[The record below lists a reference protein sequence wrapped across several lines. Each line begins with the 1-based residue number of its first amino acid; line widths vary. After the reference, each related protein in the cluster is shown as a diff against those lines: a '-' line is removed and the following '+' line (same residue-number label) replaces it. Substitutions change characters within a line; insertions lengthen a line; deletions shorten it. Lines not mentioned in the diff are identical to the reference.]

1 MIKKLF
7 AFCFALSTMGCSAST
22 EQKANESQAANATA
36 NAETKA
42 NADDDVAFTEAQA
55 QQAENKYKEVSYP
68 TPNFDKEKKNT
79 VEGVILHHT
88 AEPTVQR
95 SLHVLTKGPRK
106 VGTHVVIDTDGT
118 RYVMCSPETVT
129 WHAGASILNGK
140 EGCNYFTIG
149 IEFQGNTLEA
159 PLTEAQILS
168 AIEYLRPIIAKYR
181 IPTKNI
187 VTHKMIR
194 DAYRAKYPN
203 AKVYGKVDITDAEYQ
218 HFMRIFKEQ
227 TKK

>member
-7 AFCFALSTMGCSAST
+7 VFCLALSTLGCSAST
-22 EQKANESQAANATA
+22 EKKATGTESATTVSKT
-36 NAETKA
+36 NP
-42 NADDDVAFTEAQA
+42 DDDVAFTEADA
-55 QQAENKYKEVSYP
+55 AKAENKYKEVSYP
-68 TPNFDKEKKNT
+68 TPNYDKEKVNT

-95 SLHVLTKGPRK
+95 SLFVLTKGPRK

-140 EGCNYFTIG
+140 EGCNFFTIG
-149 IEFQGNTLEA
+149 IEFQGNTLEK
-159 PLTEAQILS
+159 PLTDDQIRS
-168 AIEYLRPIIAKYR
+168 AIEYLRPIIAKYH

-187 VTHKMIR
+187 VTHKQIR
-194 DAYRAKYPN
+194 EAYRAKYPN
-203 AKVYGKVDITDAEYQ
+203 SKVYGKVDITDEEYQ
-218 HFMRIFKEQ
+218 HFMRIFKEE
-227 TKK
+227 TKKK